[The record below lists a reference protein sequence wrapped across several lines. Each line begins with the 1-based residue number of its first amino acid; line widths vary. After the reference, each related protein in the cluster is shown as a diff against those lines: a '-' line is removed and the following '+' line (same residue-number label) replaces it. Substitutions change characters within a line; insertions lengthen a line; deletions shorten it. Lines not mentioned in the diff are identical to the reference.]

1 MLCTK
6 CMVPPS
12 RTSPQPTAL
21 TRRYVGWEG
30 WRREGGPRASP
41 KGKRE
46 KEKGRGGGGEEPESA
61 MVSEAGLH
69 PTLVRGF
76 ARYVP
81 PGLRE
86 RTGLRIRYGTEGIFF
101 PIFYFLF
108 FSFPGPGSV
117 RARRLRAA
125 MSPGCSGLPGRA
137 REGCPGCV
145 PAAAV
150 GVAVHRSSRGYR
162 GCSRSSPARR
172 RDPPGC
178 PGDARVPRGEI
189 GKGMPVRVQRGLY
202 AEPRVPV
209 PSAAPAAPLSF
220 PCFFGGVFLPFFF
233 FF

>member
-101 PIFYFLF
+101 PIFYFFIFLL
-108 FSFPGPGSV
+108 SWAGLRPSSAAAGGDV
-117 RARRLRAA
+117 TGLQRAT
-125 MSPGCSGLPGRA
+125 GKGEGGLPGVR
-137 REGCPGCV
+137 PG
-145 PAAAV
+145 
-150 GVAVHRSSRGYR
+150 
-162 GCSRSSPARR
+162 RR
-172 RDPPGC
+172 RGSSSAPLFAGLPGML
-178 PGDARVPRGEI
+178 PLQPR
-189 GKGMPVRVQRGLY
+189 
-202 AEPRVPV
+202 
-209 PSAAPAAPLSF
+209 SAAGPLGLSWGRACAAW
-220 PCFFGGVFLPFFF
+220 
-233 FF
+233 